1 MEYTYKN
8 ENGIGVYA
16 ISGTLLGESGGM
28 QLANEFNERLEEG
41 MKKFVLDLHELKH
54 VNSSGLGVF
63 ITMYTRARTRGGEMV
78 LLNPS
83 EFIQSLLMITRLN
96 SIFSIHTQFDEAVK
110 HLESIR

>member
-1 MEYTYKN
+1 MEYSYKN
-8 ENGIGVYA
+8 DQGVGIFA

-28 QLANEFNERLEEG
+28 QLANEFNEKLEEG
-41 MKKFVLDLHELKH
+41 TLKFVLDLHELKH

-63 ITMYTRARTRGGEMV
+63 ITMFTRARTRGGELV

-96 SIFSIHTQFDEAVK
+96 SIFTIHTDLAAAIKQ
-110 HLESIR
+110 LTSN